1 MTNTDL
7 RDLLDHAVEP
17 LDTMPDAVPEILR
30 KGHRSVR
37 LRRGFAAGATIA
49 GAACGVVAIVAVSGL
64 AGGAPVQ
71 PPAASAGTSAG
82 TSAGVSVTSPAVSPR
97 SNRSPKPPRTVP
109 FDPAG
114 LEAFMRSLVPTLDA
128 ALPDRFGRVT
138 HAGENGF
145 RVRIGRANVPL
156 TIGVEDFSRAPVDRL
171 SSCRKIAGAPE
182 TERLA
187 SCADRTM
194 PDGSFARATTEMT
207 GPDGRSQPVPTVDA
221 VYRDRIL
228 SISLFPVGSGPAS
241 ISNEEMLDV
250 LADPGVQAA
259 FHTWVAHPEWIY

>member
-7 RDLLDHAVEP
+7 RNLLDRAVEP
-17 LDTMPDAVPEILR
+17 LDTMPDAVPDVLL

-37 LRRGFAAGATIA
+37 LRRGVAAGATIA
-49 GAACGVVAIVAVSGL
+49 GAASGVIAVVAVSGL
-64 AGGAPVQ
+64 AGGAPAQ

-82 TSAGVSVTSPAVSPR
+82 TSAGVSVASPAVSP
-97 SNRSPKPPRTVP
+97 SSGRSPKPPRTVP

-114 LEAFMRSLVPTLDA
+114 LEAFMRGLAPTLDK

-145 RVRIGRANVPL
+145 TVRIGRTNVPL

-207 GPDGRSQPVPTVDA
+207 GPNGRTQPVPSVDA
-221 VYRDRIL
+221 IYRDRLL
-228 SISLFPVGSGPAS
+228 SISLFPIGSGSAS
-241 ISNEEMLDV
+241 ITDEEMLDAF
-250 LADPGVQAA
+250 ADPGVQAA